1 MKKLAAVVLLSTI
14 VAGPAV
20 AAETP
25 FYAGINIGSA
35 EIDFPGAS
43 STTSIAL
50 LGGYNFNKNFAA
62 EIAYTDF
69 GSHDYGGLTLK
80 SSGLSISG
88 VGSFPINDQFSLF
101 AKLGFASTTLNPSG
115 NPTEDDTDMT
125 YGIGGQFNVNKQ
137 VGIRLG
143 YDVYKVGTSPSADQ
157 KVMSVGGVFNF

>member
-1 MKKLAAVVLLSTI
+1 MKKLAAAVLLSAI
-14 VAGPAV
+14 VAVPAIASDMYV
-20 AAETP
+20 
-25 FYAGINIGSA
+25 GVNIGSA

-50 LGGYNFNKNFAA
+50 LGGYTFNENFAA
-62 EIAYTDF
+62 EVAYSDF
-69 GSHDYGGLTLK
+69 GSHDYGGTTLK

-88 VGSFPINDQFSLF
+88 VGSFPINQQFSLF
-101 AKLGFASTTLNPSG
+101 AKLGFASTTLDPSG

-143 YDVYKVGTSPSADQ
+143 YDVYKVGTSPSADE
-157 KVMSVGGVFNF
+157 KVMSVGGVFKF